1 MGGGDHLSG
10 GATGR
15 AAAESQAASLVQQV
29 QGQVAALNQ
38 LVASLTPHIAM
49 LRGRNVRKQQCIDTA
64 YFRLHHN
71 LPLSARE
78 ILELELSQ
86 DRYPSSGMGW
96 KKQRPPSYFTPL
108 IFEQNYVSNKAS
120 KFQTPDFKP
129 ILTSSQGLRKFFAS
143 SSQVLGR

>member
-1 MGGGDHLSG
+1 VVHVGVGGVTISIGVHGL
-10 GATGR
+10 ATR
-15 AAAESQAASLVQQV
+15 SNQLATRDNQLAAMTQH
-29 QGQVAALNQ
+29 VAAL
-38 LVASLTPHIAM
+38 TPHVAM

-96 KKQRPPSYFTPL
+96 KKQRPT
-108 IFEQNYVSNKAS
+108 
-120 KFQTPDFKP
+120 P
-129 ILTSSQGLRKFFAS
+129 ILHP
-143 SSQVLGR
+143 